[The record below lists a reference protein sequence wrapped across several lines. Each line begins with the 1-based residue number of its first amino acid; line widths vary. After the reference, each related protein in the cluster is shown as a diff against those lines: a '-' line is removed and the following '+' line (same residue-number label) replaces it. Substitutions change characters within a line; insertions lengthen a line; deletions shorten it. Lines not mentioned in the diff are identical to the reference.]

1 MTLDIF
7 NKTAEQEGKDS
18 SRIAKIAEYK
28 VSYSVDYDKAF
39 KSTMFWRATLI
50 KNAFDSA
57 ISDPSELEKTAK
69 AQVSD
74 KKLKESIDI
83 ITSME
88 DCVKSIE
95 EYFKAGFTR
104 VYIHSTSP
112 SEIEFIR
119 TFSRKVLPYFNK
131 GM

>member
-1 MTLDIF
+1 MYPSD
-7 NKTAEQEGKDS
+7 AE
-18 SRIAKIAEYK
+18 
-28 VSYSVDYDKAF
+28 
-39 KSTMFWRATLI
+39 
-50 KNAFDSA
+50 
-57 ISDPSELEKTAK
+57 TAK

-95 EYFKAGFTR
+95 EYFKLGFTR

-119 TFSRKVLPYFNK
+119 IFSRKVIRHILIKECKIKP
-131 GM
+131 